1 MARLH
6 RPKKLP
12 AAPLMAPFRRQ
23 KMSRTARGYAM
34 AYLFIALPVLGSIL
48 FLLIPMVTSLWWSF
62 NDYSGLQ
69 PPKFVGLRN
78 YVKLLTNDPIFLKAL
93 RNTTLFALLGM
104 SMGPALG
111 LLTALMLNKKVRFQ
125 ALFRTAYFLPVMTS
139 LVVVGTIWRMLYNQ
153 SGLLNTLLRNIGLQ
167 PIGWLADP
175 QWALFSLVI
184 ASVWQGFG
192 FETVIFLAALQA
204 IPQERYEAA
213 MIDGANGLQQF
224 RYITLPALRPVLL
237 FVFIIGIIGTY
248 QVFDQVFVMTS
259 GGPVRSTTTIVFY
272 LYSKFQDLQ
281 LGYASAIAY
290 VLFLILLFFSFL
302 QWRFFTE
309 REDV

>member
-1 MARLH
+1 M
-6 RPKKLP
+6 
-12 AAPLMAPFRRQ
+12 
-23 KMSRTARGYAM
+23 G
-34 AYLFIALPVLGSIL
+34 YLFIAPPVLGSVL

-62 NDYSGLQ
+62 NEYSGLQ
-69 PPKFVGLRN
+69 PAEFVGLRN
-78 YVKLLTNDPIFLKAL
+78 YIKLLTDDPIFIKAL
-93 RNTTLFALLGM
+93 RNTTLFAFLGM
-104 SMGPALG
+104 SIGPALG
-111 LLTALMLNKKVRFQ
+111 LATALMLNQKVRFQ

-153 SGLLNTLLRNIGLQ
+153 SGLLNTLLRAIGLQ

-175 QWALFSLVI
+175 QWALFSVVI

-204 IPQERYEAA
+204 IPRERYEAA
-213 MIDGANGLQQF
+213 MIDGANVWQQF
-224 RYITLPALRPVLL
+224 RYITVPALRPVLL

-259 GGPVRSTTTIVFY
+259 GGPVRSTTTLVYY

-290 VLFLILLFFSFL
+290 ILFMILVFFSYL

-309 REDV
+309 REPV